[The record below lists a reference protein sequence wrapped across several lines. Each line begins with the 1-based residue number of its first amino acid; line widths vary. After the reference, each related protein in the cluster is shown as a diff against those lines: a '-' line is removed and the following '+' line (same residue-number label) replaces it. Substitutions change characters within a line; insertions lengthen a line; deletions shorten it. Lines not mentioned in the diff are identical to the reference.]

1 MNSSS
6 IIYLFLLAALVS
18 SAVAISPADPLDN
31 KATIWFQKEYN
42 NYFKPNANDGTP
54 PVIYAVSVT
63 PTSLKVGD
71 PRSEINAFVYDS
83 AGIEMV
89 YADVG
94 SRMNLMLDLDRNN
107 RFTGYCG
114 SNLAPGTYIVTV
126 VAIDKAGNAAKDES
140 GTLTIRDPNDLN
152 GNGIEDSLEKQGK
165 KDVRVIV
172 LHDGNL
178 SNSAPAKEEETF
190 KILPGS
196 AMTVSGDNLEEL
208 AKIKGVKGVYKD
220 QKLKVLGASVESST
234 SASPTSSA
242 PSSQSSTSSESL
254 SSCAPSSQS
263 PSSESLSSRA
273 PSSQSSASSES
284 LSSCASPSLPSSS
297 SASISST
304 TSSHIT
310 VDDPRKEK
318 SITGKGVTI
327 ALIDTGADPNHVA
340 LAGKIVAFK
349 DFVNNQS
356 IAYDDNGHGT
366 HCASLIAGS
375 EGIGVA
381 PGAELLVVKV
391 MDRDGACYLSDA
403 LKALD
408 WCLENK
414 DRYGIKV
421 ISFSVGGES
430 PSDGSSLLDEA
441 CNNMVDKGIVMC
453 VAAGNSGPS
462 SKSIVIPGDAD
473 KVITVGAVDSKGS
486 IFELSSRGPS
496 SDGTIKPDLVTLGVD
511 VVSALAGSKDG
522 QSSMSGT
529 SMAVPQVSGASSI
542 LLEADPSLKPTDIKR
557 MLLKT
562 ADDLG
567 QSGPDYTY
575 GYGAMNL
582 SRALEGVQVMPESLS
597 APSLLGVE
605 LNCNDAVVGE
615 PVMIEARADGDVE
628 ALNAD
633 IIGPDR
639 TLEIPMDDF
648 DGNSIYS
655 SRWETSFWTPGDYQ
669 VQVKLQGKFGEV
681 EMKAVPFHLREK
693 T

>member
-1 MNSSS
+1 MNSGP
-6 IIYLFLLAALVS
+6 ILHLILLAALIS
-18 SAVAISPADPLDN
+18 SAAALAPANPLDN

-42 NYFKPNANDGTP
+42 NYFKPNMNDSSP
-54 PVIYAVSVT
+54 PVIYGVSVS
-63 PTSLKVGD
+63 PSALKIGD
-71 PRSEINAFVYDS
+71 PRSEIDAFVYDS
-83 AGIEMV
+83 AGLEMV
-89 YADVG
+89 YADVA
-94 SRMNLMLDLDRNN
+94 SRMNLMLDLDQDH

-114 SNLAPGTYIVTV
+114 SNLPPGTYKVTV
-126 VAIDKAGNAAKDES
+126 IAIDKAGNAAKDES
-140 GTLTIRDPNDLN
+140 GKITIRDPYDLN
-152 GNGIEDSLEKQGK
+152 GNGVEDSLEKQGT

-178 SNSAPAKEEETF
+178 SGSAPAKKEEKF

-196 AMTVSGDNLEEL
+196 AMTISGDSLEKL
-208 AKIKGVKGVYKD
+208 AKMKGVKGVYKD
-220 QKLKVLGASVESST
+220 QKLKVMAAPGQNPAAS
-234 SASPTSSA
+234 
-242 PSSQSSTSSESL
+242 
-254 SSCAPSSQS
+254 
-263 PSSESLSSRA
+263 
-273 PSSQSSASSES
+273 
-284 LSSCASPSLPSSS
+284 SLPS
-297 SASISST
+297 I
-304 TSSHIT
+304 I
-310 VDDPRKEK
+310 DDPRKNK
-318 SITGKGVTI
+318 DLTGKGVTV
-327 ALIDTGADPNHVA
+327 ALIDTGADPDHVA
-340 LAGKIVAFK
+340 LDGKIVAFK
-349 DFVNNQS
+349 DFVNNQTS
-356 IAYDDNGHGT
+356 PYDDNGHGT

-375 EGIGVA
+375 EGMGVA
-381 PGAELLVVKV
+381 PGAKLVVVKV

-430 PSDGSSLLDEA
+430 PSEGSSLLDDA
-441 CNNMVDKGIVMC
+441 CNNMVDKGMVMC
-453 VAAGNSGPS
+453 VAAGNSGPT

-473 KVITVGAVDSKGS
+473 KVITVGAIDSKGS

-496 SDGTIKPDLVTLGVD
+496 ADGSIKPDLVTLGVN
-511 VVSALAGSKDG
+511 VVSALADSKNG

-542 LLEADPSLKPTDIKR
+542 LLEADPNLLPTDIKR

-567 QSGPDYTY
+567 QSGPDCTY
-575 GYGAMNL
+575 GYGAMNMT
-582 SRALEGVQVMPESLS
+582 RALQSMQAEHEVLL

-605 LNCNDAVVGE
+605 LNRKDAAVGE
-615 PVMIEARADGDVE
+615 PVMIEAHAEGDIE
-628 ALNAD
+628 ALSAN

-669 VQVKLQGKFGEV
+669 VQVKLQGRFGEV
-681 EMKAVPFHLREK
+681 DSRAVPFRLREK

>member
-6 IIYLFLLAALVS
+6 ILYLFLLAALVS
-18 SAVAISPADPLDN
+18 SAVALAPADPLDN

-42 NYFKPNANDGTP
+42 SYFKPNTNDGIP
-54 PVIYAVSVT
+54 PVIYAVSVS
-63 PTSLKVGD
+63 PSSLKVGD
-71 PRSEINAFVYDS
+71 PRSEINAFIYDS

-89 YADVG
+89 YADVAN
-94 SRMNLMLDLDRNN
+94 RMNLMLDLDRNN

-114 SNLAPGTYIVTV
+114 SNLKPGTYNVTI
-126 VAIDKAGNAAKDES
+126 VAIDRAGNAAKDES

-152 GNGIEDSLEKQGK
+152 GNGIEDSLEKQGT

-178 SNSAPAKEEETF
+178 SKSAPAKEEETF

-196 AMTVSGDNLEEL
+196 AMTVSGDNLEKL

-220 QKLKVLGASVESST
+220 QKLKVLDASGESST
-234 SASPTSSA
+234 PASSS
-242 PSSQSSTSSESL
+242 SCESST
-254 SSCAPSSQS
+254 PST
-263 PSSESLSSRA
+263 
-273 PSSQSSASSES
+273 ASSDS
-284 LSSCASPSLPSSS
+284 LSSCASTSLTSSS

-304 TSSHIT
+304 TSSHTT

-318 SITGKGVTI
+318 ILTGKGVMV
-327 ALIDTGADPNHVA
+327 ALIDTGADPEHVA
-340 LAGKIVAFK
+340 LAGKIVAFR
-349 DFVNNQS
+349 DFVNNQTS
-356 IAYDDNGHGT
+356 AYDDNGHGT

-375 EGIGVA
+375 DGIGVA
-381 PGAELLVVKV
+381 PGARLLVVKV

-441 CNNMVDKGIVMC
+441 CNNMVDKGLVMC

-473 KVITVGAVDSKGS
+473 NVITVGAVDDKGS

-496 SDGTIKPDLVTLGVD
+496 ADGTVKPDLVTLGVN

-582 SRALEGVQVMPESLS
+582 TRALEGVQATPESLS
-597 APSLLGVE
+597 APSLLGVD
-605 LNCNDAVVGE
+605 LNHDDAVVGE

-628 ALNAD
+628 ALNAN

-655 SRWETSFWTPGDYQ
+655 TRWETSFWTPGDYQ
-669 VQVKLQGKFGEV
+669 VQVKLQGKFGEA

-693 T
+693 K